1 MRFPV
6 TVLVVSGAL
15 AEHHLPYPVAFRA
28 GRGTRSHGVR
38 TSADV
43 SGCRNEC
50 KRFGV
55 NLTPS
60 AQRDDPVFCFVSF
73 RSAAGYQTG
82 DVLRHEFERR
92 HARFPSIVSIV
103 RRDQTAPDMP
113 DCEFRDLFAY
123 A

>member
-43 SGCRNEC
+43 VEC
-50 KRFGV
+50 AKKSKGV
-55 NLTPS
+55 S
-60 AQRDDPVFCFVSF
+60 AN
-73 RSAAGYQTG
+73 
-82 DVLRHEFERR
+82 
-92 HARFPSIVSIV
+92 
-103 RRDQTAPDMP
+103 
-113 DCEFRDLFAY
+113 
-123 A
+123 